1 MRLRFTQFLIRYSGI
16 LGRAIVGS
24 GGGRAQGQPP
34 LGQAIGT
41 LRNDQSAFKLW
52 VAYRNSRSRPTE
64 ITVEELVEA
73 EEIIIDLCRFTSSRM
88 IPYNFDENL
97 ERPANSNTNR
107 LVASTTLEKYIGK
120 IIKYFRVVDP
130 NHPDWRD
137 LDPNDQKAVPEF
149 WSNLRPNFKKEIQLF
164 HLLYRGDGVI
174 GLEDIRPL
182 YDFLGLD
189 DEGGKYPH
197 RVCDLKHIFIHL
209 IKTAD
214 GGGNR
219 NNLQRLAIIHAIA
232 EAIGR
237 GGEAKFQ
244 TFRDWLF
251 DPLWNVT
258 NTPWKEKKT
267 IQGYAMARV
276 ADEHWY
282 NDWYCT
288 MAMFALCENGLYRT
302 PSQKNG
308 GMEHVVFPLLHGRKD
323 EGATTLVT
331 ETIRSAL
338 PEDVKK
344 YYSAKSLR
352 QGGINRTTQHPDMN
366 YFFLSALTGHAGDN
380 NSSQYYI
387 DSTDVGR
394 CVPALNAL
402 HGKRDLKTPIAIPTL
417 DALGPADKATAR
429 KFMDEVFNCN
439 LERFMEGGDLH
450 IVKETFLASLL
461 MHHRE
466 LKADCGALNRVSDTL
481 LDKARG
487 CGVSCATITTLH
499 EQNASLR
506 RELNEMSM
514 TVARRTQ
521 QMASTPEG
529 GISNKRQ
536 RVSTDL
542 DGTSLDLDGDTA
554 TGTSDILTTH
564 AAALPD
570 TTAVTTTTTTTTAT
584 IPTPAPA
591 AASPPSITAAP
602 APAPAPPA
610 PAPPPAQ
617 PLRHGFTAEQASKKK
632 KSMRN
637 NDLRDYLEEW
647 AKRGA
652 FRMNPS
658 KLAKGTIP
666 ADYQGEKSLAYFC
679 LELVDYVAER
689 NEDVRGHVET
699 VLSAKTDMSPEA
711 KLALKDAVD
720 AVVTECHHQLNLLVP
735 STRATETKISGMGK
749 WIGDY
754 KNRIKDAKNL
764 SRGFNKGDVQL
775 IPLDQL
781 EQLEFEKTQ
790 RDMGT

>member
-1 MRLRFTQFLIRYSGI
+1 MRLIFNNTAQLLIRFSGI
-16 LGRAIVGS
+16 LGRAIAGE
-24 GGGRAQGQPP
+24 GGGTAQGQPP

-41 LRNDQSAFKLW
+41 LRNDKSAFKLW
-52 VAYRNSRSRPTE
+52 VAYRNSRERPTE
-64 ITVEELVEA
+64 ITAEELIEA
-73 EEIIIDLCRFTSSRM
+73 EDIIIDLCRFTSSRM
-88 IPYNFDENL
+88 IPINFDENL
-97 ERPANSNTNR
+97 ERPANSTTNR
-107 LVASTTLEKYIGK
+107 LVTPTTLEKYIGK

-130 NHPDWRD
+130 NHPDWKD
-137 LDPNDQKAVPEF
+137 LDPHDQKAVPEF
-149 WSNLRPNFKKEIQLF
+149 WSNIRPNFKKEIQLF

-182 YDFLGLD
+182 YDCLGLD

-214 GGGNR
+214 EGGNR
-219 NNLQRLAIIHAIA
+219 DNLQRLAIIHAIA

-244 TFRDWLF
+244 TFRDWFF
-251 DPLWNVT
+251 DHLWNVT

-282 NDWYCT
+282 KDWYFT
-288 MAMFALCENGLYRT
+288 MGMFALCENGLYRT

-352 QGGINRTTQHPDMN
+352 QGGINRVTQHPDMN

-439 LERFMEGGDLH
+439 LERFNEGGDLH

-481 LDKARG
+481 LDKARD
-487 CGVSCATITTLH
+487 CGVSCAESPLLPADKVLEKWCDKIRADFMQKSSANALKVVAPADQPSYTLVASMMDSINSLTKTVADLSEKFDCVVKQNGEQAATITTLH

-506 RELNEMSM
+506 LLAREPLILQLLAWG
-514 TVARRTQ
+514 V
-521 QMASTPEG
+521 G
-529 GISNKRQ
+529 L
-536 RVSTDL
+536 VSTRIGL
-542 DGTSLDLDGDTA
+542 KVQRTC
-554 TGTSDILTTH
+554 H
-564 AAALPD
+564 
-570 TTAVTTTTTTTTAT
+570 
-584 IPTPAPA
+584 
-591 AASPPSITAAP
+591 
-602 APAPAPPA
+602 
-610 PAPPPAQ
+610 
-617 PLRHGFTAEQASKKK
+617 
-632 KSMRN
+632 
-637 NDLRDYLEEW
+637 RD
-647 AKRGA
+647 
-652 FRMNPS
+652 S
-658 KLAKGTIP
+658 
-666 ADYQGEKSLAYFC
+666 
-679 LELVDYVAER
+679 
-689 NEDVRGHVET
+689 VREMY
-699 VLSAKTDMSPEA
+699 S
-711 KLALKDAVD
+711 
-720 AVVTECHHQLNLLVP
+720 
-735 STRATETKISGMGK
+735 
-749 WIGDY
+749 
-754 KNRIKDAKNL
+754 
-764 SRGFNKGDVQL
+764 
-775 IPLDQL
+775 
-781 EQLEFEKTQ
+781 
-790 RDMGT
+790 